1 MKITQRQLRQIIR
14 EELISEIAPMAD
26 EKTGMPV
33 GHSGLTTTMI
43 SAFAPG
49 IPKAVSS
56 IADAWTHL
64 KKGESFSFE
73 VPAGVADALKNFLG
87 GDSWAPGDE
96 VVLKECRRML
106 TENPAYIIGGI
117 GAGLLVIVL
126 VAMAKGYSTDVEVG
140 GSIAGQ
146 SGKAKIVL
154 KAPDDE
160 GQVNIGTQ
168 QGDVKLD
175 LRDTP
180 GSEASDAGVSDE
192 DLEVAAE

>member
-1 MKITQRQLRQIIR
+1 MRITQRQLRQLIR
-14 EELISEIAPMAD
+14 EELNEARLPAW
-26 EKTGMPV
+26 ERAGYVPEV
-33 GHSGLTTTMI
+33 LYAAEAGL
-43 SAFAPG
+43 
-49 IPKAVSS
+49 KAVNS
-56 IADAWTHL
+56 IADAWSSL
-64 KKGESFSFE
+64 KRGESFSFE
-73 VPAGVADALKNFLG
+73 VPDGVADALKSFLG
-87 GDSWAPGDE
+87 GDSWTPGDE
-96 VVLKECRRML
+96 VVLNECRRML
-106 TENPAYIIGGI
+106 TENPAPIIAGI

-146 SGKAKIVL
+146 SAKAKIVL
-154 KAPDDE
+154 KSPGDE